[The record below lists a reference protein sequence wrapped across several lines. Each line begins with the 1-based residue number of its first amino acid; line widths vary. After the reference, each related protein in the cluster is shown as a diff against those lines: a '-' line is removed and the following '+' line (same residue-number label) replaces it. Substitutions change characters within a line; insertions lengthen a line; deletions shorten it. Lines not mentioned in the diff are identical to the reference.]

1 MNPPARALAEWLAYQ
16 QRLHPRSIDL
26 GLERVSRVAQ
36 RLELL
41 PLGAAG
47 SGAPRSVIVGGTNG
61 KGSTAAFIAALAQ
74 AHGMRVGLFTSPHLL
89 RYEERIRVN
98 GEMISVPALVAAF
111 EQIEAARGTE
121 SLTFFEFNALA
132 ALLHFRTERVQLAV
146 LEVGLGGRLDATNII
161 DAEVAVLCSVGFDH
175 RDWLGD
181 TLEAIGREK
190 AGIFRAGQTV
200 VLGSREMP
208 ASVQDAL
215 RALACRT
222 SVAELD
228 FSFSR
233 HADHSWD
240 YRDALGAMVR
250 LPAPALHGA
259 IQYRNA
265 ATAIAAVRALLAPRA
280 LVPSAVARALRELQL
295 PGRLQVIPGP
305 VEWLLD
311 VAHNEAAAAV
321 LAAELRARPPPGHT
335 IVILGMLNDKD
346 VAAVGA
352 QLDALVDRWLLCS
365 IDEPR
370 GLSAQQLCER
380 LGALPGRYE
389 LLGSVGAG
397 CARARASAAPGDR
410 VVVCGS
416 FHTVG
421 PALQWLG
428 LY

>member
-1 MNPPARALAEWLAYQ
+1 LNPPARALAEWLAYQ
-16 QRLHPRSIDL
+16 QQLHPRSIDL

-36 RLELL
+36 RLGLL
-41 PLGAAG
+41 PLGGATG
-47 SGAPRSVIVGGTNG
+47 WAPRSVIVGGTNG

-74 AHGMRVGLFTSPHLL
+74 AHGMRVGLVTSPHLL

-98 GEMISVPALVAAF
+98 GETINEPALVAAF

-132 ALLHFRTERVQLAV
+132 ALLHFRAERVQLAV

-161 DAEVAVLCSVGFDH
+161 DADVAVLCSIGLDH
-175 RDWLGD
+175 CDWLGD
-181 TLEAIGREK
+181 TLESIGREK
-190 AGIFRAGQTV
+190 AGIFRAGQAV
-200 VLGSREMP
+200 VLGSRAMP
-208 ASVQDAL
+208 ASVLDTLQ
-215 RALACRT
+215 ALACRT

-228 FSFSR
+228 FSFTR
-233 HADHSWD
+233 HADDSWD
-240 YRDALGAMVR
+240 YRDALGTMAR

-259 IQYRNA
+259 IQYHNA
-265 ATAIAAVRALLAPRA
+265 AAAIAAVRVLLAPQPLA
-280 LVPSAVARALRELQL
+280 PPAVARALRELQL
-295 PGRLQVIPGP
+295 PGRLQLIPGP

-321 LAAELRARPPPGHT
+321 LAAELRARPPPGRT
-335 IVILGMLNDKD
+335 IAILGMLADKD

-370 GLSAQQLCER
+370 GLSAQQLRER
-380 LGALPGRYE
+380 LGTLPDRCE
-389 LLGSVGAG
+389 LLGSVAAG

-421 PALQWLG
+421 PALQWHG
-428 LY
+428 VY